1 MNLDGSLIGGR
12 NWVLSEFN
20 VDYAIMTVSVIN
32 VYHLCFSMNI
42 ALHVLSIVFKIKV
55 MIIINWYN
63 NDESQ

>member
-1 MNLDGSLIGGR
+1 M
-12 NWVLSEFN
+12 LSEFN